1 MGGVLEA
8 IGRLLA
14 DNVKIYV
21 YPMET
26 ATLRRILDEAGI
38 TGMIVE
44 GPQEDPVTANNIRL
58 APPVGHLYDYLREA
72 GWIVS
77 LHAGDGR

>member
-1 MGGVLEA
+1 
-8 IGRLLA
+8 
-14 DNVKIYV
+14 
-21 YPMET
+21 
-26 ATLRRILDEAGI
+26 
-38 TGMIVE
+38 MIVE